1 MDPLN
6 KKERTEAFV
15 KMLLMFVL
23 TVLIISIPIFYAF
36 QMPNREIAL
45 NSKEFEQ
52 IKAQIQSNVKNDHD
66 FLMLADSAHSLF
78 LQYSKESVEVK
89 RGRIS
94 DRLSATLND
103 MEDVERRV
111 DKDSVRSELYGHIIE
126 AYSNLVLKND
136 NINELKAELKKA
148 AEKAEG
154 EGGGGGGSSK
164 KMSAEELQKKQITDV
179 LAKHNGN
186 KKDAAKELDMSER
199 KLKKKM
205 EELGI
210 Q

>member
-15 KMLLMFVL
+15 KMLLLFAL
-23 TVLIISIPIFYAF
+23 TVVIISIPIFYAF
-36 QMPNREIAL
+36 QMPNRENVL
-45 NSKEFEQ
+45 NSREFEQ
-52 IKAQIQSNVKNDHD
+52 IKAQMQVNAKNDHD
-66 FLMLADSAHSLF
+66 FMMLADSAHSLF
-78 LQYSKESVEVK
+78 LQYSRESVEVK

-103 MEDVERRV
+103 MEDVERRIE
-111 DKDSVRSELYGHIIE
+111 KDSVRKELYRHIID

-148 AEKAEG
+148 ADKAEG
-154 EGGGGGGSSK
+154 EGGGGGGGSK
-164 KMSAEELQKKQITDV
+164 KMSPQELEKKQITDV

-199 KLKKKM
+199 KLKKRM

-210 Q
+210 P